1 MKEGFRQSMGWLH
14 TWAGLVVG
22 WVLFFV
28 FLTGTAGYFDAE
40 IDRWMQPE
48 RPLAQ
53 AAMPADQ
60 ALALSF
66 ERLAKNAPGAER
78 WFVSLPGDREPDL
91 MTFWQMPA
99 TADGKRG
106 ARGREQLDAATAE
119 PVKARETGGGQLLY
133 RMHYDL
139 HYLPNVAAWWI
150 VGVCSMLMF
159 VAIISGIVVHRR
171 IFADFF
177 TFRPRKGQ
185 RSWLDA
191 HNLLSVLALP
201 FHIMITWS
209 GLLFFVYLYMA
220 PLLWTQY
227 GFGEKVQQTFFD
239 EASGRTEDRVARSGN
254 AAPLVPLG
262 PLLQQAQDRM
272 GHSDIRSVDIYNPND
287 ASARIIIRSFAQSP
301 SRERFEIVFHGATGE
316 LLRVAKPHSVPVA
329 IWQTLFGLHEGLFA
343 GPVLRW
349 LYFITG
355 LIGTAMIGA
364 GLTLWTAKR
373 RAKIGETFGF
383 RLVEVLN
390 LGTIAGL
397 PVAIA
402 TYFWANRLIPAGMAG
417 RADWEA
423 HIMFITWA
431 VLLLHAALRRP
442 LARGWIEQLW
452 LAALACGLLPLVN
465 ALTTD
470 RHLGISLPHGDWEL
484 AGFDLVML
492 AFGIGFAVVARY
504 LARRQP
510 RMAASRNFEP
520 ARQAGE

>member
-1 MKEGFRQSMGWLH
+1 MKGAFRQSMGWLH

-28 FLTGTAGYFDAE
+28 FLTGTAGYFDTE

-53 AAMPADQ
+53 YVLPFDQ
-60 ALALSF
+60 AAAIGV
-66 ERLAKNAPGAER
+66 ERLRVTAPGAER
-78 WFVSLPGDREPDL
+78 WFVGFPYYRSPDL
-91 MTFWQMPA
+91 RVFWQMPA
-99 TADGKRG
+99 GPDGKRG
-106 ARGREQLDAATAE
+106 PRGNETLDPGTGEQIKFRD
-119 PVKARETGGGQLLY
+119 TGGGQLLY

-139 HYLPNVAAWWI
+139 HYLPERAAWWI
-150 VGVCSMLMF
+150 VGVCTMLMF

-191 HNLLSVLALP
+191 HNVLSVLALP

-209 GLLFFVYLYMA
+209 GLIFFAYIYMSPVIWA
-220 PLLWTQY
+220 NY
-227 GFGEKVQQTFFD
+227 GMGDKGERAFFD
-239 EASGRTEDRVARSGN
+239 EAFGREDRLSRSGT
-254 AAPLVPLG
+254 AAPVVPLG
-262 PLLQQAQDRM
+262 PVLQEAQARM
-272 GHSDIRSVDIYNPND
+272 GTVPLLSMNIWNPGD
-287 ASARIIIRSFAQSP
+287 ANARIFVYGSTLTP
-301 SRERFEIVFHGATGE
+301 SRGRIEIVFHGVTGD
-316 LLRVAKPHSVPVA
+316 LLRVSDSHSAPV
-329 IWQTLFGLHEGLFA
+329 IFWQTLLGLHEGLFA

-349 LYFITG
+349 LYFLSG
-355 LIGTAMIGA
+355 LMGTAMCGA
-364 GLTLWTAKR
+364 GLVLWTAKR

-390 LGTIAGL
+390 IGTVAGL

-402 TYFWANRLIPAGMAG
+402 AYFWANRLIPAGFEG
-417 RADWEA
+417 RAAWEA
-423 HIMFITWA
+423 HVMFITWGL
-431 VLLLHAALRRP
+431 LLLHPAIRPAAR
-442 LARGWIEQLW
+442 AWSEQLW

-470 RHLGISLPHGDWEL
+470 RHLGVTLTHGDWEL

-492 AFGIGFAVVARY
+492 AFGVGFAVVARY
-504 LARRQP
+504 VVRRQP
-510 RMAASRNFEP
+510 RLAAVQSNFE
-520 ARQAGE
+520 AVRQAGE